1 MKIKLHE
8 DDIPSA
14 LKLGDKIAI
23 DTEAMG
29 LNHHRD
35 RLCLIQISS
44 GNGTCHLIKINNPI
58 KKPKNLLKIL
68 NDKNILKIF
77 HYARFDVGILNYSY
91 NINIK
96 NIFCTKI
103 ASKLVRTFTDK
114 HGYKDLCFELL
125 NKKIIKIEQ
134 TSDWGKKK
142 LSLSQ
147 QKYAATDVLYLHA
160 IKEELNIMLTRENR
174 LTIAKSCFDFLEHRV
189 KLDLS
194 GWSESDIFK
203 H

>member
-1 MKIKLHE
+1 MKIKLHQ
-8 DDIPSA
+8 DDIPST
-14 LKLGDKIAI
+14 LKLGNEIAI
-23 DTEAMG
+23 DSEAMG
-29 LNHHRD
+29 LNHQRD
-35 RLCLIQISS
+35 TLCLIQISN
-44 GNGTCHLIKINNPI
+44 GNGTCHLVKINSPI
-58 KKPKNLLKIL
+58 KKPKNLLKVL

-77 HYARFDVGILNYSY
+77 HYARFDVGILNYTY
-91 NINIK
+91 DINIQ
-96 NIFCTKI
+96 NIYCTKI

-134 TSDWGKKK
+134 TSDWGKKN
-142 LSLSQ
+142 LSISQ
-147 QKYAATDVLYLHA
+147 QKYAGTDVLYLHA
-160 IKEELNIMLTRENR
+160 LRKELDTMLIRENR
-174 LTIAKSCFDFLEHRV
+174 VSIAKACFDFLEHRI